1 MSEKEA
7 TEEQINDTL
16 TKIMTSIDS
25 SHAVKFLAK
34 ILFNVRFDLDELKI
48 EVLKAIKAVIIESE
62 PEPEELKYSDKDLK
76 KIATTPERL
85 SNDFYS

>member
-16 TKIMTSIDS
+16 TKIMTSDPNHS
-25 SHAVKFLAK
+25 VKFLAK

-48 EVLKAIKAVIIESE
+48 KLYETIL
-62 PEPEELKYSDKDLK
+62 PEEGSAEFEELKFPDK
-76 KIATTPERL
+76 KIATTPERFH
-85 SNDFYS
+85 NDFYS

>member
-16 TKIMTSIDS
+16 TKIMTSDPNHS
-25 SHAVKFLAK
+25 VKFLAK

-48 EVLKAIKAVIIESE
+48 KLYETIL
-62 PEPEELKYSDKDLK
+62 PEEGSPEFEELKFPDK
-76 KIATTPERL
+76 KISTTPERL
-85 SNDFYS
+85 NNDFYS